1 MDYKVTIETGEYLE
15 DGTPLVRSL
24 QINGRITTSTG
35 DPVGDAAI
43 RIIEP
48 YINDIGEGRSNGDGT
63 FSIRVGDDT
72 AHQVWVNG
80 VMAQMVKVLTKG

>member
-1 MDYKVTIETGEYLE
+1 MDYKVTIETSEYLE

-24 QINGRITTSTG
+24 LINGKVTTPDGNS
-35 DPVGDAAI
+35 VGNAAI

-48 YINDIGEGRSNGDGT
+48 YINDIGEGVSNPDGT

>member
-1 MDYKVTIETGEYLE
+1 MDYKVTIETGEYLP

-24 QINGRITTSTG
+24 LINGRVTTPTG
-35 DPVGDAAI
+35 DPVGNAAI

-48 YINDIGEGRSNGDGT
+48 DINDIGEGRSNPDGT

-72 AHQVWVNG
+72 THQVWVNG
-80 VMAQMVKVLTKG
+80 VMSQLVKVLTKG